1 MKGGEQDKM
10 GDKMDITTV
19 KLDEKEKKKEE
30 DKAMTSEE
38 IKKSKIKQDFS
49 AELDAR
55 LPQLKSLAL
64 EVRTFPC
71 VMPFSHVVQS
81 KKLHEAVD
89 QLLVLEKQTRAVH

>member
-1 MKGGEQDKM
+1 M

-64 EVRTFPC
+64 EVRTFSFAFI
-71 VMPFSHVVQS
+71 MPFSNVVAEQQI
-81 KKLHEAVD
+81 A
-89 QLLVLEKQTRAVH
+89 